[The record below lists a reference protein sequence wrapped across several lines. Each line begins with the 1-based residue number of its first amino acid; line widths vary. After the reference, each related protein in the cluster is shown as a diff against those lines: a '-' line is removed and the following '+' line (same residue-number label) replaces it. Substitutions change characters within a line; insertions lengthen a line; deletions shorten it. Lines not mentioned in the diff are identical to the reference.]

1 MWREEQTTVGKP
13 ALRFGR
19 SGDTQGPKQTKN
31 EMEERL
37 GQFHK
42 TLASCRAKREPVE
55 VNVKGLRPTKDIQRQ
70 KLS

>member
-1 MWREEQTTVGKP
+1 MWREEQATVEKP

-37 GQFHK
+37 G
-42 TLASCRAKREPVE
+42 
-55 VNVKGLRPTKDIQRQ
+55 
-70 KLS
+70 